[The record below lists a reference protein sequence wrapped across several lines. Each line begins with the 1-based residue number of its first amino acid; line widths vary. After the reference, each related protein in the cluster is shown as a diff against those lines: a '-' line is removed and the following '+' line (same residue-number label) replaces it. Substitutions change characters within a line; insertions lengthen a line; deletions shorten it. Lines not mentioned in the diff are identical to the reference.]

1 MTPLEVIL
9 LGKRMRD
16 AQKAFNAP
24 GDSLGQ
30 RLYDMSEL
38 EEAFDKAI
46 EPYINHARNEEAHN
60 GK

>member
-16 AQKAFNAP
+16 AQRAFNAP

-46 EPYINHARNEEAHN
+46 QPYVEHAKNEGEVN